1 MKKLAILF
9 FITILMFNITACSPE
24 PETIEGYWMQE
35 NGDTVSFN
43 SDGKAIIDGIAL
55 DYSIYNEN
63 NLSITL
69 LGHAQEYR
77 FNVKNDI
84 LTLTDLSNNNV
95 WTFYR
100 DEKKQAEIQENLNQL
115 AAEQAEKERM
125 QQELEAQQQ
134 AEENYEKYV
143 DSLKERIDSIDSKV
157 AEKKEYISV
166 NEEYIAEAETQ
177 IQYELNRINEIEKE
191 ISARQYDTD
200 DFAQADVE
208 IMRGD
213 QEVCYGGI
221 EVCNARIEA
230 CNAEIE
236 RHKQTISELQIEK
249 ENIIAELK
257 DLGEY

>member
-1 MKKLAILF
+1 MNIAIAKRRISQVL
-9 FITILMFNITACSPE
+9 
-24 PETIEGYWMQE
+24 
-35 NGDTVSFN
+35 
-43 SDGKAIIDGIAL
+43 
-55 DYSIYNEN
+55 
-63 NLSITL
+63 
-69 LGHAQEYR
+69 
-77 FNVKNDI
+77 
-84 LTLTDLSNNNV
+84 
-95 WTFYR
+95 
-100 DEKKQAEIQENLNQL
+100 
-115 AAEQAEKERM
+115 
-125 QQELEAQQQ
+125 
-134 AEENYEKYV
+134 
-143 DSLKERIDSIDSKV
+143 RIDSIDSKV

-249 ENIIAELK
+249 ENIIA